1 MIRVSKKVV
10 IYASHYGYTQKYANW
25 IAQAL
30 QCEVVN
36 VSELDEKNL
45 TQCDVIIWGGG
56 LYASGINGIKQFKK
70 LFPLLRQKK
79 LIVFTVGLASVDD
92 PEPFKQLVQ
101 QNFDQEQIDRIQFY
115 HFRGGMDYKRLSFT
129 HRSMMAALRRV
140 ILMKKEQSED
150 AKGILDTYG
159 KTIDMSN
166 RDAIQ
171 PLLDYVNQ

>member
-1 MIRVSKKVV
+1 MSKKVV
-10 IYASHYGYTQKYANW
+10 VYASHYGYTQRYAEW

-30 QCEVVN
+30 QCEAVN
-36 VSELDEKNL
+36 VSDLEEKKL

-115 HFRGGMDYKRLSFT
+115 HFRGGMDYKRLSFA

-150 AKGILDTYG
+150 AKGILETYG

-171 PLLDYVNQ
+171 PLLDYVSQ

>member
-1 MIRVSKKVV
+1 MSKKVV

-30 QCEVVN
+30 QCKVVN
-36 VSELDEKNL
+36 VSELDEKKL
-45 TQCDVIIWGGG
+45 AQCDVIIWGGG

-115 HFRGGMDYKRLSFT
+115 HFRGGMDYKRLSFA

-140 ILMKKEQSED
+140 ILMKKDQSDD
-150 AKGILDTYG
+150 AKGILETYG

>member
-1 MIRVSKKVV
+1 MSKKVV

-30 QCEVVN
+30 QCKVVN
-36 VSELDEKNL
+36 VSELDEKKL
-45 TQCDVIIWGGG
+45 AQCDVIIWGGG

-115 HFRGGMDYKRLSFT
+115 HFRGGMDYKRLSFA

-150 AKGILDTYG
+150 AKGVLETYG

>member
-1 MIRVSKKVV
+1 MSKKVV

-25 IAQAL
+25 IAKAL

-101 QNFDQEQIDRIQFY
+101 KNFDQEQIDRIQFY
-115 HFRGGMDYKRLSFT
+115 HFRGGMDYKRLSFA

-150 AKGILDTYG
+150 AKGILETYG

>member
-1 MIRVSKKVV
+1 MSKKVV

-45 TQCDVIIWGGG
+45 AQCDVIIWGGG

-115 HFRGGMDYKRLSFT
+115 HFRGGMDYKRLSFA

-140 ILMKKEQSED
+140 ILMKKDQSDD
-150 AKGILDTYG
+150 AKGILETYG
-159 KTIDMSN
+159 KTIDMSK

>member
-1 MIRVSKKVV
+1 MSKKVV
-10 IYASHYGYTQKYANW
+10 VYASHYGYTQRYAEW

-30 QCEVVN
+30 QCEAVN
-36 VSELDEKNL
+36 ISDLVEKKL
-45 TQCDVIIWGGG
+45 AQCDVIIWGGG

-92 PEPFKQLVQ
+92 PEPFKQLVR

-115 HFRGGMDYKRLSFT
+115 HFRGGMDYKRLSFA

-150 AKGILDTYG
+150 AKGILETYG

>member
-1 MIRVSKKVV
+1 MSKKVV
-10 IYASHYGYTQKYANW
+10 VYASHYGYTQRYAEW

-30 QCEVVN
+30 QCEAVN
-36 VSELDEKNL
+36 ISDLVEKKL
-45 TQCDVIIWGGG
+45 AQCDVIIWGGG

-115 HFRGGMDYKRLSFT
+115 HFRGGMDYKRLSFA

-150 AKGILDTYG
+150 AKGILETYG

>member
-1 MIRVSKKVV
+1 MSKKVV

-30 QCEVVN
+30 QCEAVN
-36 VSELDEKNL
+36 ASDLDEKNL

-101 QNFDQEQIDRIQFY
+101 KNFDQEQIDRIQFY